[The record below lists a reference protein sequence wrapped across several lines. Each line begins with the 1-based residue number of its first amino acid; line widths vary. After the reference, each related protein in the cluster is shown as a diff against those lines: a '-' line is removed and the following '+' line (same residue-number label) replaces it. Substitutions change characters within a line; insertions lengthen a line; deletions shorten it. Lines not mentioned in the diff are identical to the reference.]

1 MLGCCLVLGIF
12 ALCRLAI
19 KCALI
24 FVLINLPCQNL
35 VAQGYRVP
43 TSRSGGR
50 EIDSQLRGHSYILR
64 SSVLTSAQEKQ
75 KGL

>member
-64 SSVLTSAQEKQ
+64 AVLTSAKEKQ
-75 KGL
+75 EGL